1 MASSP
6 NGKITG
12 KASFFIIA
20 GNRIFLT
27 KYSPN
32 VDKTLAD
39 TTDGAD
45 YDPASRLIHPTQ
57 QAVKVGQTLDVEG
70 VYDVNKVPP
79 AIIALLYSNVDAV
92 PVQLGLTEGI
102 LFGSGLFDIE
112 NFSADVPIEDKVS
125 WKASFKSNGIFTPG
139 GTL

>member
-1 MASSP
+1 MANP
-6 NGKITG
+6 NGKLTG
-12 KASFFIIA
+12 KASFFILA
-20 GNRIFLT
+20 GDRVYLT
-27 KYSPN
+27 KYSPS

-45 YDPASRLIHPTQ
+45 YDPASRLIHATQ
-57 QAVKVGQTLDVEG
+57 QAVKVAQTLDVEG
-70 VYDVNKVPP
+70 VFDVNRVPQKV
-79 AIIALLYSNVDAV
+79 IALLYSNVDAV
-92 PVQLGLTEGI
+92 PVQLGLDAGI

-112 NFSADVPIEDKVS
+112 NFSCDVPIDDKVT